1 MTISRPESG
10 VQTGFRH
17 EMNRKE
23 RDYSRVRM
31 DQESI
36 RLNKYISAR
45 GVCSR
50 READRLIEN
59 GSVTI
64 LRNGQDMP
72 VTAMVGERVC
82 PGDRVFVNGKEV
94 AAEKQEKLY
103 YMLNKPK
110 GIICTGDRHIS
121 NNIIDYAGLSQY
133 ISYAGRLDRD
143 STGLVLLTNDGE
155 LNDMIMRAS
164 NYHEKEYIVKVDKV
178 LTPEFIIAMQNG
190 MEIVLDDDRHLTHE
204 IGKKGRRKGTVVR
217 TRPCRVRRLNKKEFS
232 IILTQGFNRQIRRMC
247 LAKGYS
253 VLEIKRVRIMNL
265 LLGDLKEGAM
275 RPLTDEEITELKRLA
290 VKPGTDRR
298 VITNK
303 GR

>member
-1 MTISRPESG
+1 
-10 VQTGFRH
+10 
-17 EMNRKE
+17 
-23 RDYSRVRM
+23 M

-36 RLNKYISAR
+36 RLNKYISAQ

-59 GSVTI
+59 GLVMIQKSG
-64 LRNGQDMP
+64 RD
-72 VTAMVGERVC
+72 TANPAEIGERVG

-94 AAEKQEKLY
+94 TAEKQEKLY
-103 YMLNKPK
+103 YMLNKPR
-110 GIICTGDRHIS
+110 GIICTGNRKIS
-121 NNIIDYAGLSQY
+121 NNVIDYAGLTQY

-164 NYHEKEYIVKVDKV
+164 NYHEKEYLVKVDKV

-190 MEIVLDDDRHLTHE
+190 MEIVLDDDRHLTNE
-204 IGKKGRRKGTVVR
+204 IGRKGKRKGTLVR
-217 TRPCRVRRLNKKEFS
+217 TRPCRVRRLSKKEFS

-247 LAKGYS
+247 LSKGYS
-253 VLEIKRVRIMNL
+253 VQEIKRVRIMNL
-265 LLGDLKEGAM
+265 LLGDLKEGEM
-275 RPLTDEEITELKRLA
+275 RPLTEEEIAELRRLA
-290 VKPGTDRR
+290 AKPGSARQPGA
-298 VITNK
+298 NK

>member
-1 MTISRPESG
+1 
-10 VQTGFRH
+10 
-17 EMNRKE
+17 
-23 RDYSRVRM
+23 M

-36 RLNKYISAR
+36 RLNKYISAA

-64 LRNGQDMP
+64 LRSGEDREVPAQ
-72 VTAMVGERVC
+72 VGERVC

-190 MEIVLDDDRHLTHE
+190 MEIVLDDDRHLTNE
-204 IGKKGRRKGTVVR
+204 IGKKGRRKGTIVR

-247 LAKGYS
+247 LSKGYS

-275 RPLTDEEITELKRLA
+275 RPLTDEEITEMRRLA

-298 VITNK
+298 GINNK

>member
-1 MTISRPESG
+1 
-10 VQTGFRH
+10 
-17 EMNRKE
+17 
-23 RDYSRVRM
+23 M
-31 DQESI
+31 DQDSI
-36 RLNKYISAR
+36 RLNKYISAA

-59 GSVTI
+59 GQVMIQRSGEDNAAAA
-64 LRNGQDMP
+64 RM
-72 VTAMVGERVC
+72 GERVC

-94 AAEKQEKLY
+94 AAKEQKKLY
-103 YMLNKPK
+103 YMLNKPR
-110 GIICTGDRHIS
+110 GIICTGDRRIS
-121 NNIIDYAGLSQY
+121 GNIIDYAGLTQY

-190 MEIVLDDDRHLTHE
+190 MEIVLDDDRHLTNE
-204 IGKKGRRKGTVVR
+204 IGRKGKRKGTVVR
-217 TRPCRVRRLNKKEFS
+217 TRPCRVRRLGKKEFS

-247 LAKGYS
+247 LKKGYS
-253 VLEIKRVRIMNL
+253 VLEIKRIRIMNL

-275 RPLTDEEITELKRLA
+275 RPLTDEEIAELRKMA

-298 VITNK
+298 PVTYR

>member
-1 MTISRPESG
+1 
-10 VQTGFRH
+10 
-17 EMNRKE
+17 
-23 RDYSRVRM
+23 M

-36 RLNKYISAR
+36 RLNKYISAA

-64 LRNGQDMP
+64 QRSSEDRTVPAQ
-72 VTAMVGERVC
+72 VGERVC
-82 PGDRVFVNGKEV
+82 PGDRVFVNGKEIT
-94 AAEKQEKLY
+94 AEKQEKLY

-190 MEIVLDDDRHLTHE
+190 MEIVLDDDRHLTNE

-247 LAKGYS
+247 LSKGYS

-275 RPLTDEEITELKRLA
+275 RPLTDEEIAEIRRLA

-298 VITNK
+298 AVSYK

>member
-1 MTISRPESG
+1 
-10 VQTGFRH
+10 
-17 EMNRKE
+17 
-23 RDYSRVRM
+23 M

-36 RLNKYISAR
+36 RLNKYISAA

-64 LRNGQDMP
+64 LRSGEDREVPAQ
-72 VTAMVGERVC
+72 VGERVC

-190 MEIVLDDDRHLTHE
+190 MEIVLDDDRHLTNE

-247 LAKGYS
+247 LSKGYS

-275 RPLTDEEITELKRLA
+275 RPLTDEEITEMRRLA

-298 VITNK
+298 VINNK
-303 GR
+303 DR

>member
-1 MTISRPESG
+1 
-10 VQTGFRH
+10 
-17 EMNRKE
+17 
-23 RDYSRVRM
+23 M

-36 RLNKYISAR
+36 RLNKYISAA

-64 LRNGQDMP
+64 LRSGEDREDPAQ
-72 VTAMVGERVC
+72 VGERVC

-121 NNIIDYAGLSQY
+121 NNIIDYAGLPQY

-190 MEIVLDDDRHLTHE
+190 MEIVLDDDRHLTNE

-247 LAKGYS
+247 LSKGYS

-275 RPLTDEEITELKRLA
+275 RPLTDEEITEMRRLA

-298 VITNK
+298 VINNK

>member
-1 MTISRPESG
+1 
-10 VQTGFRH
+10 
-17 EMNRKE
+17 
-23 RDYSRVRM
+23 M

-36 RLNKYISAR
+36 RLNKYISAA

-64 LRNGQDMP
+64 RKSGEDAAVP
-72 VTAMVGERVC
+72 ARVGERVC
-82 PGDRVFVNGKEV
+82 PGDRVFVNGNEV

-110 GIICTGDRHIS
+110 GIICTCDRKIS
-121 NNIIDYAGLSQY
+121 GNIIDYAGLTQY

-190 MEIVLDDDRHLTHE
+190 MEIVLDDDRHLTNE
-204 IGKKGRRKGTVVR
+204 IDRKGRRKGTVVK
-217 TRPCRVRRLNKKEFS
+217 TRPCRVRRLSKKEFS

-247 LAKGYS
+247 LSKGYS

-265 LLGDLKEGAM
+265 LIGDLKEGAM
-275 RPLTDEEITELKRLA
+275 RPLTEEEIAELRKLA
-290 VKPGTDRR
+290 ERPGTNRR
-298 VITNK
+298 PVISK

>member
-1 MTISRPESG
+1 
-10 VQTGFRH
+10 
-17 EMNRKE
+17 MN
-23 RDYSRVRM
+23 
-31 DQESI
+31 QESI
-36 RLNKYISAR
+36 RLNKYISAA

-64 LRNGQDMP
+64 LRSGEDRAVPAQ
-72 VTAMVGERVC
+72 VGERVC

-190 MEIVLDDDRHLTHE
+190 MEIVLDDDRHLTNE

-247 LAKGYS
+247 LSKGYS

-275 RPLTDEEITELKRLA
+275 RPLADEEITELRRLA

-298 VITNK
+298 AITYK

>member
-82 PGDRVFVNGKEV
+82 SGDRVFVNGKEV
-94 AAEKQEKLY
+94 EAEKQEKLY

-133 ISYAGRLDRD
+133 ISYGFDR
-143 STGLVLLTNDGE
+143 TC
-155 LNDMIMRAS
+155 AS
-164 NYHEKEYIVKVDKV
+164 D
-178 LTPEFIIAMQNG
+178 Q
-190 MEIVLDDDRHLTHE
+190 
-204 IGKKGRRKGTVVR
+204 RRR
-217 TRPCRVRRLNKKEFS
+217 TE
-232 IILTQGFNRQIRRMC
+232 
-247 LAKGYS
+247 
-253 VLEIKRVRIMNL
+253 
-265 LLGDLKEGAM
+265 
-275 RPLTDEEITELKRLA
+275 
-290 VKPGTDRR
+290 
-298 VITNK
+298 
-303 GR
+303 

>member
-1 MTISRPESG
+1 
-10 VQTGFRH
+10 
-17 EMNRKE
+17 
-23 RDYSRVRM
+23 M
-31 DQESI
+31 DQDSI
-36 RLNKYISAR
+36 RLNKYISAA

-59 GSVTI
+59 GQVMIQRSGEDNAAAA
-64 LRNGQDMP
+64 RM
-72 VTAMVGERVC
+72 GERVC

-94 AAEKQEKLY
+94 AAKEQKKLY
-103 YMLNKPK
+103 YMLNKPR
-110 GIICTGDRHIS
+110 GIICTGDRRIS
-121 NNIIDYAGLSQY
+121 GNIIDYAGLTQY

-164 NYHEKEYIVKVDKV
+164 NYHEKEYIVKVDKI

-190 MEIVLDDDRHLTHE
+190 MEIVLDDDRHLTNE
-204 IGKKGRRKGTVVR
+204 IGRKGKRKGTVVR
-217 TRPCRVRRLNKKEFS
+217 TRPCRVRRLGKKEFS

-247 LAKGYS
+247 LKKGYS
-253 VLEIKRVRIMNL
+253 VLEIKRIRIMNL

-275 RPLTDEEITELKRLA
+275 RPLTDEEIAELRKMA

-298 VITNK
+298 PVTYR

>member
-1 MTISRPESG
+1 M
-10 VQTGFRH
+10 QTGLRH

-31 DQESI
+31 NQESI
-36 RLNKYISAR
+36 RLNKYISAA

-64 LRNGQDMP
+64 LRSGEDREFPAQ
-72 VTAMVGERVC
+72 VGERVC

-164 NYHEKEYIVKVDKV
+164 NYHEKEYLVTVDKKI
-178 LTPEFIIAMQNG
+178 TPEF
-190 MEIVLDDDRHLTHE
+190 L
-204 IGKKGRRKGTVVR
+204 KKMAGGVFLKELNTV
-217 TRPCRVRRLNKKEFS
+217 TRPCRMEKAGENRFRIV
-232 IILTQGFNRQIRRMC
+232 LTQGLNRQIRRMC
-247 LAKGYS
+247 EAFGYH
-253 VLEIKRVRIMNL
+253 VVRLVRVRIMNIQ
-265 LLGDLKEGAM
+265 LGRMPAGQYRHLSRQETAELFNALKES
-275 RPLTDEEITELKRLA
+275 ENNTEQKH
-290 VKPGTDRR
+290 R
-298 VITNK
+298 VQ
-303 GR
+303 R

>member
-1 MTISRPESG
+1 
-10 VQTGFRH
+10 
-17 EMNRKE
+17 
-23 RDYSRVRM
+23 M

-36 RLNKYISAR
+36 RLNKYISAA

-64 LRNGQDMP
+64 QRSSEDRAVPAQ
-72 VTAMVGERVC
+72 VGERVC

-190 MEIVLDDDRHLTHE
+190 MEIVLDDDRHLTNE

-247 LAKGYS
+247 LSKGYS

-275 RPLTDEEITELKRLA
+275 RPLTDEEITEMRRLA
-290 VKPGTDRR
+290 VKLGTDRR
-298 VITNK
+298 VINNK

>member
-1 MTISRPESG
+1 M
-10 VQTGFRH
+10 QTGLRH

-31 DQESI
+31 NQESI
-36 RLNKYISAR
+36 RLNKYISAA

-64 LRNGQDMP
+64 LRSGEDRAVPAQ
-72 VTAMVGERVC
+72 VGERVC

-190 MEIVLDDDRHLTHE
+190 MEIVLDDDRHLTNE

-247 LAKGYS
+247 LSKGYS

-275 RPLTDEEITELKRLA
+275 RPLADEEITELRRLA

-298 VITNK
+298 AITYK

>member
-1 MTISRPESG
+1 M
-10 VQTGFRH
+10 
-17 EMNRKE
+17 
-23 RDYSRVRM
+23 
-31 DQESI
+31 
-36 RLNKYISAR
+36 
-45 GVCSR
+45 
-50 READRLIEN
+50 
-59 GSVTI
+59 
-64 LRNGQDMP
+64 
-72 VTAMVGERVC
+72 
-82 PGDRVFVNGKEV
+82 
-94 AAEKQEKLY
+94 
-103 YMLNKPK
+103 
-110 GIICTGDRHIS
+110 
-121 NNIIDYAGLSQY
+121 
-133 ISYAGRLDRD
+133 
-143 STGLVLLTNDGE
+143 LLTNDGE

-190 MEIVLDDDRHLTHE
+190 MEIVLDDDRHLTNE

-275 RPLTDEEITELKRLA
+275 RPLTDEEITELRRLA

-298 VITNK
+298 VINNK

>member
-1 MTISRPESG
+1 
-10 VQTGFRH
+10 
-17 EMNRKE
+17 
-23 RDYSRVRM
+23 M
-31 DQESI
+31 DQDNI
-36 RLNKYISAR
+36 RLNKYISAA

-59 GSVTI
+59 GQVMIQRSGEDNAAAA
-64 LRNGQDMP
+64 RM
-72 VTAMVGERVC
+72 GERVC

-94 AAEKQEKLY
+94 PAEEQKKLY

-110 GIICTGDRHIS
+110 GIICTGDRKIS
-121 NNIIDYAGLSQY
+121 GNIIDYAGLTQY

-190 MEIVLDDDRHLTHE
+190 MEIVLDDDRHLTNE
-204 IGKKGRRKGTVVR
+204 IGRKGKRKGTVVR
-217 TRPCRVRRLNKKEFS
+217 TRPCRVRRLGKKEFS

-247 LAKGYS
+247 LKKGYS
-253 VLEIKRVRIMNL
+253 VLEIKRIRIMNL

-275 RPLTDEEITELKRLA
+275 RPLTDEEIAELRKMA
-290 VKPGTDRR
+290 VKPGIDRR
-298 VITNK
+298 PVTYK
-303 GR
+303 GRWGHTQ

>member
-1 MTISRPESG
+1 
-10 VQTGFRH
+10 
-17 EMNRKE
+17 
-23 RDYSRVRM
+23 M

-36 RLNKYISAR
+36 RLNKYISAA

-64 LRNGQDMP
+64 LRSGEDREVPAQ
-72 VTAMVGERVC
+72 VGERVC

-190 MEIVLDDDRHLTHE
+190 MEIVLDDDRHLTNE

-247 LAKGYS
+247 LSKGYS

-275 RPLTDEEITELKRLA
+275 RPLTDEEITEMRRLA
-290 VKPGTDRR
+290 VKPGTDRS
-298 VITNK
+298 VINNK

>member
-1 MTISRPESG
+1 
-10 VQTGFRH
+10 
-17 EMNRKE
+17 
-23 RDYSRVRM
+23 M
-31 DQESI
+31 DQDSI
-36 RLNKYISAR
+36 RLNKYISAA

-59 GSVTI
+59 GQVMIQRSGEDNAAAA
-64 LRNGQDMP
+64 RM
-72 VTAMVGERVC
+72 GERVC

-94 AAEKQEKLY
+94 SAKEQKKLY
-103 YMLNKPK
+103 YMLNKPR
-110 GIICTGDRHIS
+110 GIICTGDRRIS
-121 NNIIDYAGLSQY
+121 GNIIDYAGLTQY

-190 MEIVLDDDRHLTHE
+190 MEIVLDDDRHLTNE
-204 IGKKGRRKGTVVR
+204 IGRKGKRKGTVVR
-217 TRPCRVRRLNKKEFS
+217 TRPCRVRRLGKKEFS

-247 LAKGYS
+247 LKKGYS
-253 VLEIKRVRIMNL
+253 VLEIKRIRIMNL

-275 RPLTDEEITELKRLA
+275 RPLTDEEIAELRKMA

-298 VITNK
+298 PVTYR

>member
-1 MTISRPESG
+1 
-10 VQTGFRH
+10 
-17 EMNRKE
+17 
-23 RDYSRVRM
+23 M
-31 DQESI
+31 DQDSI
-36 RLNKYISAR
+36 RLNKYISAA

-59 GSVTI
+59 GQVMIQRSGEDNAAAA
-64 LRNGQDMP
+64 RM
-72 VTAMVGERVC
+72 GERVC

-94 AAEKQEKLY
+94 TAEKQEKLY
-103 YMLNKPK
+103 YMLNKPR
-110 GIICTGDRHIS
+110 GIICTGDRRIS
-121 NNIIDYAGLSQY
+121 GNIIDYAGLTQY

-190 MEIVLDDDRHLTHE
+190 MEIVLDDDRHLTNE
-204 IGKKGRRKGTVVR
+204 IGRKGKRKGTVVR
-217 TRPCRVRRLNKKEFS
+217 TRPCRVRRLGKKEFS

-247 LAKGYS
+247 LKKGYS
-253 VLEIKRVRIMNL
+253 VLEIKRIRIMNL

-275 RPLTDEEITELKRLA
+275 RPLTNEEIAELRKMA

-298 VITNK
+298 PVTYG

>member
-1 MTISRPESG
+1 
-10 VQTGFRH
+10 
-17 EMNRKE
+17 
-23 RDYSRVRM
+23 M
-31 DQESI
+31 DQDSI
-36 RLNKYISAR
+36 RLNKYISAA

-59 GSVTI
+59 GQVMIQRSGEDNAAAA
-64 LRNGQDMP
+64 RM
-72 VTAMVGERVC
+72 GERVC

-94 AAEKQEKLY
+94 SAKEQKKLY
-103 YMLNKPK
+103 YMLNKPR
-110 GIICTGDRHIS
+110 GIICTGDRRIS
-121 NNIIDYAGLSQY
+121 GNIIDYAGLTQY

-190 MEIVLDDDRHLTHE
+190 MEIVLDDDRHLTNE
-204 IGKKGRRKGTVVR
+204 IGRKGKRKGTVVR
-217 TRPCRVRRLNKKEFS
+217 TRPCRVRRLGKKEFS

-275 RPLTDEEITELKRLA
+275 RPLTDEEITEMRRLA
-290 VKPGTDRR
+290 VKPGTDRS
-298 VITNK
+298 VINNK

>member
-1 MTISRPESG
+1 
-10 VQTGFRH
+10 
-17 EMNRKE
+17 MN
-23 RDYSRVRM
+23 
-31 DQESI
+31 QESI
-36 RLNKYISAR
+36 RLNKYISAA

-64 LRNGQDMP
+64 LRSGEDREVPAQ
-72 VTAMVGERVC
+72 VGERVC

-178 LTPEFIIAMQNG
+178 LSPEFIIAMQNG
-190 MEIVLDDDRHLTHE
+190 MEIVLDDDRHLTNE

-247 LAKGYS
+247 LSKGYS

-275 RPLTDEEITELKRLA
+275 RPLTDEEITEMRRLV

-298 VITNK
+298 VINNK

>member
-1 MTISRPESG
+1 
-10 VQTGFRH
+10 
-17 EMNRKE
+17 
-23 RDYSRVRM
+23 M

-36 RLNKYISAR
+36 RLNKYISAA

-59 GSVTI
+59 GSVTV
-64 LRNGQDMP
+64 LRSGEDRAVPAQ
-72 VTAMVGERVC
+72 VGERVC
-82 PGDRVFVNGKEV
+82 PGDRVYVNGKEV
-94 AAEKQEKLY
+94 TAAKQEKLY

-190 MEIVLDDDRHLTHE
+190 MEIVLDDDRHLTNE

-247 LAKGYS
+247 LSKGYS

-275 RPLTDEEITELKRLA
+275 RPLTDEEITELRRLA

-298 VITNK
+298 AVTNK

>member
-1 MTISRPESG
+1 
-10 VQTGFRH
+10 
-17 EMNRKE
+17 
-23 RDYSRVRM
+23 M

-36 RLNKYISAR
+36 RLNKYISAA

-64 LRNGQDMP
+64 LRSGEDREVPAQ
-72 VTAMVGERVC
+72 VGERVC

-190 MEIVLDDDRHLTHE
+190 MEIVLDDDRHLTNE
-204 IGKKGRRKGTVVR
+204 IGEKGRGKGTVVR

-247 LAKGYS
+247 LSKGYS

-275 RPLTDEEITELKRLA
+275 RPLTDEEITEMRRLA

-298 VITNK
+298 VTNNK

>member
-1 MTISRPESG
+1 
-10 VQTGFRH
+10 
-17 EMNRKE
+17 
-23 RDYSRVRM
+23 M

-36 RLNKYISAR
+36 RLNKYISAA

-59 GSVTI
+59 GLVMIQKSG
-64 LRNGQDMP
+64 RD
-72 VTAMVGERVC
+72 TANPAEIGERVG

-94 AAEKQEKLY
+94 TAEKQEKLY
-103 YMLNKPK
+103 YMLNKPR
-110 GIICTGDRHIS
+110 GIICTGNRKIS
-121 NNIIDYAGLSQY
+121 NNVIDYAGLTQY

-164 NYHEKEYIVKVDKV
+164 NYHEKEYLVKVDKV

-190 MEIVLDDDRHLTHE
+190 MEIVLDDDRHLTNE
-204 IGKKGRRKGTVVR
+204 IGRKGKRKGTLVR
-217 TRPCRVRRLNKKEFS
+217 TRPCRVRRLSKKEFS

-247 LAKGYS
+247 LSKGYS

-265 LLGDLKEGAM
+265 LLGDLKEGEM
-275 RPLTDEEITELKRLA
+275 RPLTEEEIAELRRLA
-290 VKPGTDRR
+290 ARPGSARQPGA
-298 VITNK
+298 NK

>member
-1 MTISRPESG
+1 
-10 VQTGFRH
+10 
-17 EMNRKE
+17 
-23 RDYSRVRM
+23 M
-31 DQESI
+31 DQDNI
-36 RLNKYISAR
+36 RLNKYISAA

-59 GSVTI
+59 GQVMIQRSGEHNAAAA
-64 LRNGQDMP
+64 RM
-72 VTAMVGERVC
+72 GERVC

-94 AAEKQEKLY
+94 AAEEQKKLY

-110 GIICTGDRHIS
+110 GIICTGDRKIS
-121 NNIIDYAGLSQY
+121 GNIIDYAGLTQY

-190 MEIVLDDDRHLTHE
+190 MEIVLDDDRHLTNE
-204 IGKKGRRKGTVVR
+204 IGRKGKRKGTVVR
-217 TRPCRVRRLNKKEFS
+217 TRPCRVRRLGKKEFS

-247 LAKGYS
+247 LKKGYS
-253 VLEIKRVRIMNL
+253 VLEIKRIRIMNL

-275 RPLTDEEITELKRLA
+275 RPLTDEEIAELRKMA
-290 VKPGTDRR
+290 VKPGIDRR
-298 VITNK
+298 PVTYK
-303 GR
+303 GRWGHTQ

>member
-1 MTISRPESG
+1 
-10 VQTGFRH
+10 
-17 EMNRKE
+17 
-23 RDYSRVRM
+23 M
-31 DQESI
+31 DQDSI
-36 RLNKYISAR
+36 RLNKYISAA

-59 GSVTI
+59 GQVMIQRSGEDNAAAA
-64 LRNGQDMP
+64 RM
-72 VTAMVGERVC
+72 GERVC

-94 AAEKQEKLY
+94 AAKELKKLY
-103 YMLNKPK
+103 YMLNKPR
-110 GIICTGDRHIS
+110 GIICTGDRRIS
-121 NNIIDYAGLSQY
+121 GNIIDYAGLTQY

-190 MEIVLDDDRHLTHE
+190 MEIVLDDDRHLTNE
-204 IGKKGRRKGTVVR
+204 IGRKGKRKGTVVR
-217 TRPCRVRRLNKKEFS
+217 TRPCRVRRLGKKEFS

-247 LAKGYS
+247 LKKGYS
-253 VLEIKRVRIMNL
+253 VLEIKRIRIMNL

-275 RPLTDEEITELKRLA
+275 RPLTDEEIAELRKMA
-290 VKPGTDRR
+290 VKPGTDRQPVTYR
-298 VITNK
+298 

>member
-1 MTISRPESG
+1 
-10 VQTGFRH
+10 
-17 EMNRKE
+17 
-23 RDYSRVRM
+23 M
-31 DQESI
+31 DQDSI
-36 RLNKYISAR
+36 RLNKYISAA

-59 GSVTI
+59 GQVMIQRSGEDNAAAA
-64 LRNGQDMP
+64 RM
-72 VTAMVGERVC
+72 GERVC
-82 PGDRVFVNGKEV
+82 PGDRVFVNGKEI
-94 AAEKQEKLY
+94 AAEEQKKLY

-110 GIICTGDRHIS
+110 GIICTGDRKIS
-121 NNIIDYAGLSQY
+121 GNIIDYAGLTQY

-190 MEIVLDDDRHLTHE
+190 MEIVLDDDRHLTNE
-204 IGKKGRRKGTVVR
+204 IGRKGKRKGTVVR
-217 TRPCRVRRLNKKEFS
+217 TRPCRVRRLGKKEFS

-247 LAKGYS
+247 LKKGYS
-253 VLEIKRVRIMNL
+253 VLEIKRIRIMNL

-275 RPLTDEEITELKRLA
+275 RPLTDEEVAELRKMA

-298 VITNK
+298 PVTYR

>member
-1 MTISRPESG
+1 
-10 VQTGFRH
+10 
-17 EMNRKE
+17 
-23 RDYSRVRM
+23 M

-36 RLNKYISAR
+36 RLNKYISAA

-64 LRNGQDMP
+64 LRSGEDREVLAQ
-72 VTAMVGERVC
+72 VGERVC

-110 GIICTGDRHIS
+110 GIICTGVRHIS

-190 MEIVLDDDRHLTHE
+190 MEIVLDDDRHLTNE

-247 LAKGYS
+247 LSKGYS

-275 RPLTDEEITELKRLA
+275 RPLTDEEITEMRRLA

-298 VITNK
+298 VINNK

>member
-1 MTISRPESG
+1 
-10 VQTGFRH
+10 
-17 EMNRKE
+17 
-23 RDYSRVRM
+23 M

-36 RLNKYISAR
+36 RLNKYISAQ

-59 GSVTI
+59 GLVMIQKSG
-64 LRNGQDMP
+64 RD
-72 VTAMVGERVC
+72 TANPAEVGERVG

-94 AAEKQEKLY
+94 TAEKQEKLY
-103 YMLNKPK
+103 YMLNKPR
-110 GIICTGDRHIS
+110 GIICTGNRKIS
-121 NNIIDYAGLSQY
+121 NNVIDYAGLTQY

-164 NYHEKEYIVKVDKV
+164 NYHEKEYLVKVDKV

-190 MEIVLDDDRHLTHE
+190 MEIVLDDDRHLTNE
-204 IGKKGRRKGTVVR
+204 IDRKGKRKGTLVR
-217 TRPCRVRRLNKKEFS
+217 TRPCRVRRLSKKEFS

-247 LAKGYS
+247 LSRGYS

-265 LLGDLKEGAM
+265 LLGDLKEGEM
-275 RPLTDEEITELKRLA
+275 RPLTEEEIAELRRLA
-290 VKPGTDRR
+290 ARPGSARQPGA
-298 VITNK
+298 NK

>member
-1 MTISRPESG
+1 MIREKRCCG
-10 VQTGFRH
+10 
-17 EMNRKE
+17 RK
-23 RDYSRVRM
+23 RM

-72 VTAMVGERVC
+72 ITAMVGERVC

-94 AAEKQEKLY
+94 EAEKQENLY

-190 MEIVLDDDRHLTHE
+190 MEIVLDDDRHITHE
-204 IGKKGRRKGTVVR
+204 IGKKGR
-217 TRPCRVRRLNKKEFS
+217 
-232 IILTQGFNRQIRRMC
+232 
-247 LAKGYS
+247 
-253 VLEIKRVRIMNL
+253 
-265 LLGDLKEGAM
+265 
-275 RPLTDEEITELKRLA
+275 
-290 VKPGTDRR
+290 
-298 VITNK
+298 
-303 GR
+303 GRGP

>member
-1 MTISRPESG
+1 
-10 VQTGFRH
+10 
-17 EMNRKE
+17 
-23 RDYSRVRM
+23 M

-36 RLNKYISAR
+36 RLNKYISAA

-64 LRNGQDMP
+64 LRSGEDREVPAQ
-72 VTAMVGERVC
+72 VGERVC

-190 MEIVLDDDRHLTHE
+190 MEIVLDDDRHLTNE

-247 LAKGYS
+247 LSKGYS
-253 VLEIKRVRIMNL
+253 VLEINRVRIMNL

-275 RPLTDEEITELKRLA
+275 RPLTDEEITEMRRLA

-298 VITNK
+298 VTNNK

>member
-1 MTISRPESG
+1 
-10 VQTGFRH
+10 
-17 EMNRKE
+17 
-23 RDYSRVRM
+23 M
-31 DQESI
+31 DQDNI
-36 RLNKYISAR
+36 RLNKYISAA

-59 GSVTI
+59 GQVMIQRSGEDNAAAA
-64 LRNGQDMP
+64 RM
-72 VTAMVGERVC
+72 GERVC

-94 AAEKQEKLY
+94 AAEEQKKLY

-110 GIICTGDRHIS
+110 GIICTGDRKIS
-121 NNIIDYAGLSQY
+121 GNIIDYAGLTQY

-190 MEIVLDDDRHLTHE
+190 MEIVLDDDRHLTNE
-204 IGKKGRRKGTVVR
+204 IGRKGKRKGTVVR
-217 TRPCRVRRLNKKEFS
+217 TRPCRVRRLGKKEFS

-247 LAKGYS
+247 LKKGYS
-253 VLEIKRVRIMNL
+253 VLEIKRIRIMNL

-275 RPLTDEEITELKRLA
+275 RPLTDEEIAELRKMA
-290 VKPGTDRR
+290 VKPGIDRR
-298 VITNK
+298 PVTYK
-303 GR
+303 GRWGHTQ

>member
-1 MTISRPESG
+1 
-10 VQTGFRH
+10 
-17 EMNRKE
+17 
-23 RDYSRVRM
+23 M

-36 RLNKYISAR
+36 RLNKYISAA

-64 LRNGQDMP
+64 LRSGEDREVPAQ
-72 VTAMVGERVC
+72 VGERVC

-190 MEIVLDDDRHLTHE
+190 MEIVLDDDRHLTNE

-247 LAKGYS
+247 LSKGYS

-275 RPLTDEEITELKRLA
+275 RPLTDEEITEMRRLA
-290 VKPGTDRR
+290 VKPSTDRS
-298 VITNK
+298 VINNK

>member
-1 MTISRPESG
+1 
-10 VQTGFRH
+10 
-17 EMNRKE
+17 
-23 RDYSRVRM
+23 M
-31 DQESI
+31 DQDSI
-36 RLNKYISAR
+36 RLNKYISAA

-50 READRLIEN
+50 READRLI
-59 GSVTI
+59 G
-64 LRNGQDMP
+64 NGQVMIHRSGEDNAAAARM
-72 VTAMVGERVC
+72 GERVC

-94 AAEKQEKLY
+94 AAKEQKKLY
-103 YMLNKPK
+103 YMLNKPR
-110 GIICTGDRHIS
+110 GIICTGDRRIS
-121 NNIIDYAGLSQY
+121 GNIIDYAGLTQY

-190 MEIVLDDDRHLTHE
+190 MEIVLDDDRHLTNE
-204 IGKKGRRKGTVVR
+204 IGRKGKRKGTVVR
-217 TRPCRVRRLNKKEFS
+217 TRPCRVRRLGKKEFS

-247 LAKGYS
+247 LKKGYS
-253 VLEIKRVRIMNL
+253 VLEIKRIRIMNL

-275 RPLTDEEITELKRLA
+275 RPLTDEEIAELRKMA

-298 VITNK
+298 PVTYR

>member
-1 MTISRPESG
+1 
-10 VQTGFRH
+10 
-17 EMNRKE
+17 
-23 RDYSRVRM
+23 M
-31 DQESI
+31 DQASI
-36 RLNKYISAR
+36 RLNKYISAA

-59 GSVTI
+59 GLVTI
-64 LRNGQDMP
+64 MKSDGD
-72 VTAMVGERVC
+72 TAVAARVGERVC
-82 PGDRVFVNGKEV
+82 PGDRVFVNGEEV
-94 AAEKQEKLY
+94 AAEKNEKLY

-110 GIICTGDRHIS
+110 GIICTGDRKI
-121 NNIIDYAGLSQY
+121 NGNIIDYAGLTQY

-190 MEIVLDDDRHLTHE
+190 MEIVLDDDRHLTNE
-204 IGKKGRRKGTVVR
+204 IGKKGRKKGTVVR
-217 TRPCRVRRLNKKEFS
+217 TRPCRVRRLSKKEFS

-247 LAKGYS
+247 LSKGYS

-275 RPLTDEEITELKRLA
+275 RPLSSEEIAELRQLA
-290 VKPGTDRR
+290 ARPGADRR
-298 VITNK
+298 PVANK

>member
-1 MTISRPESG
+1 
-10 VQTGFRH
+10 
-17 EMNRKE
+17 
-23 RDYSRVRM
+23 M
-31 DQESI
+31 DQDSI
-36 RLNKYISAR
+36 RLNKYISAA

-59 GSVTI
+59 GQVMIQRSGEDNAAAA
-64 LRNGQDMP
+64 RM
-72 VTAMVGERVC
+72 GERVC

-94 AAEKQEKLY
+94 AAKEQKKLY
-103 YMLNKPK
+103 YMLNKPR
-110 GIICTGDRHIS
+110 GIICTGDRRIS
-121 NNIIDYAGLSQY
+121 GNIIDYAGLTQY

-155 LNDMIMRAS
+155 LNDLIMRAS

-190 MEIVLDDDRHLTHE
+190 MEIVLDDDRHLTNE
-204 IGKKGRRKGTVVR
+204 IGRKGKRKGTVVR
-217 TRPCRVRRLNKKEFS
+217 TRPCRVRRLGKKEFS

-247 LAKGYS
+247 LKKGYS
-253 VLEIKRVRIMNL
+253 VLEIKRIRIMNL

-275 RPLTDEEITELKRLA
+275 RPLTDEEIAELRKMA

-298 VITNK
+298 PVTYR